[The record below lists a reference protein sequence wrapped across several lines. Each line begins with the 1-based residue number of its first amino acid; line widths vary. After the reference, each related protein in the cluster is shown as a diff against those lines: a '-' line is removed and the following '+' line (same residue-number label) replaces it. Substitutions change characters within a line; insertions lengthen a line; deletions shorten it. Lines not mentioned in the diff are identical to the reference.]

1 MNPRL
6 DCAVAAKC
14 AYVAALRSD
23 PLQRLRENHAEWER
37 ALCGLRALVATL
49 SFDGDQEEAQSW
61 AEETASFD
69 PTFSTETL
77 VK

>member
-1 MNPRL
+1 MNVHL
-6 DCAVAAKC
+6 ECAVAAKC

-23 PLQRLRENHAEWER
+23 PLQRFQNHAEWER

-49 SFDGDQEEAQSW
+49 SFGGNEEAAQNW
-61 AEETASFD
+61 AEYTASFD
-69 PTFSTETL
+69 KTFHTETL